1 MLTISP
7 IFAFTDNYIW
17 AIINEQNLET
27 IIIDAGQAKPV
38 LDFVKNQNLSIS
50 QIWVTHHHNDHI
62 GGIAELAENFP
73 KAQIFAHAD
82 VLPQIG
88 LKNSAQGTFQQS
100 IAVGEN
106 SELSAWADTLN
117 LSVQVWQVAGHTENH
132 LAFLLTLDDNLHV
145 FCGDTLF
152 SAGCGR
158 VFTGTI
164 EELFVSFDR
173 FNDLH
178 DDKTLFY
185 PAHEYT
191 LSNLKFAEFIEPN
204 NPHIQTA
211 IAKAEQIRNANQPT
225 LPTTLADE
233 RLINPFLKIIA
244 NPDDDSLIQG
254 VNSRKPLESDDPF
267 VVFKTLRE
275 LKNNF

>member
-1 MLTISP
+1 MLKIHP
-7 IFAFTDNYIW
+7 IPAFTDNYIW
-17 AIINEQNLET
+17 AIINDQNQEV

-38 LDFVKNQNLSIS
+38 LDFVKSQNLTIT

-62 GGIAELAENFP
+62 GGIAELAQNFP
-73 KAQIFAHAD
+73 NAQVFAHAD

-88 LKNSAQGTFQQS
+88 LKNSTQGV
-100 IAVGEN
+100 AVSESSEFTIWEN
-106 SELSAWADTLN
+106 TLN
-117 LSVQVWQVAGHTENH
+117 LPVQVWQVAGHTQNH
-132 LAFLLTLDDNLHV
+132 LAYLLTFDDNLHV

-164 EELFVSFDR
+164 EQLFESFDR

-191 LSNLKFAEFIEPN
+191 LSNLKFAEFIEPDN
-204 NPHIQTA
+204 SQIQMA
-211 IAKAEQIRNANQPT
+211 IEKAGQLRQNNQPT
-225 LPTTLADE
+225 LPTTLANE
-233 RLINPFLKIIA
+233 RVINPFLKIIA
-244 NPDDDSLIQG
+244 NPDDESLING
-254 VNSRKPLESDDPF
+254 VNEKVMLDSDEPMA
-267 VVFKTLRE
+267 VFTALRR
-275 LKNNF
+275 LKDKF

>member
-1 MLTISP
+1 MLKIHP
-7 IFAFTDNYIW
+7 IPAFSDNYIW
-17 AIINEQNLET
+17 AIINEANSEV
-27 IIIDAGQAKPV
+27 IIVDAGQAQPV
-38 LDFVKNQNLSIS
+38 LDFVQQNSLSIN
-50 QIWVTHHHNDHI
+50 QIWVTHHHHDHI
-62 GGIAELAENFP
+62 GGVAELAKKFP
-73 KAQIFAHAD
+73 NAQVFAHAD

-88 LKNSAQGTFQQS
+88 LKNPAQDTFQKS
-100 IAVGEN
+100 MAVGES
-106 SELSAWADTLN
+106 SELSAWGNA
-117 LSVQVWQVAGHTENH
+117 VQVWQVAGHTENH
-132 LAFLLTLDDNLHV
+132 LSFLLTLDDNLHV

-178 DDKTLFY
+178 DENTLFY

-191 LSNLKFAEFIEPN
+191 LSNLKFAEFIEPE
-204 NPHIQTA
+204 NPQIQTA

-225 LPTTLADE
+225 LPTTLANE

-244 NPDDDSLIQG
+244 NPDDKSLING
-254 VNSRKPLESDDPF
+254 VNAKQPLESDEPF

>member
-17 AIINEQNLET
+17 AIINDKTNEV
-27 IIIDAGQAKPV
+27 IIVDAGQAKPV

-62 GGIAELAENFP
+62 GGIAELAEKFP
-73 KAQIFAHAD
+73 NAQIFAHAD

-106 SELSAWADTLN
+106 SELSAWGNA
-117 LSVQVWQVAGHTENH
+117 VQVWQVPGHTENH
-132 LAFLLTLDDNLHV
+132 LAYLLTLDDNLHV

-152 SAGCGR
+152 RAGCGR
-158 VFTGTI
+158 VFTGTMVQ
-164 EELFVSFDR
+164 LFESFDR

-178 DDKTLFY
+178 DENALFY

-211 IAKAEQIRNANQPT
+211 IYQAEQCRQNNQPT

>member
-38 LDFVKNQNLSIS
+38 LDFVKSQNLTIS

-62 GGIAELAENFP
+62 GGIAELAEKFP
-73 KAQIFAHAD
+73 NAQIFAHAD

-88 LKNSAQGTFQQS
+88 LKNPAQGTFQQS
-100 IAVGEN
+100 IAVGES
-106 SELSAWADTLN
+106 SELSAWGNA
-117 LSVQVWQVAGHTENH
+117 VQVWQVPGHTENH
-132 LAFLLTLDDNLHV
+132 LAYLLTLDNKRHV

-152 SAGCGR
+152 RAGCGR
-158 VFTGTI
+158 VFTGTMVQ
-164 EELFVSFDR
+164 LFESFDR

-211 IAKAEQIRNANQPT
+211 IYQAEQCRQNNQPT

-254 VNSRKPLESDDPF
+254 VNSRKPLESDEPF